1 MIMEKLTL
9 FLFVVGLLCVPTCSW
24 AENWNSS
31 YKVTVVEQPAR
42 RLAGLRVRTN
52 MRDSQKDCPD
62 LWEKF
67 TPSMEELA
75 RVAEAGSFGA
85 SVNLDANGD
94 FDYWAAMAVPQ
105 GAKAPSDMDCL
116 EVKGGKYA
124 QVVVENLAN
133 LGAAYQY
140 MYAEWEKT
148 QNDYRVDFTGACLE
162 FYPKDWRDG
171 DLVTIYVP
179 LK

>member
-1 MIMEKLTL
+1 MEKN
-9 FLFVVGLLCVPTCSW
+9 
-24 AENWNSS
+24 ENKS
-31 YKVTVVEQPAR
+31 YKVTVAEQPAK
-42 RLAGLRVRTN
+42 RLVGLCARLN
-52 MRDSQKDCPD
+52 MRDSQKECPD
-62 LWEKF
+62 LWGKF
-67 TPSMEELA
+67 MPSMEELA
-75 RVAEAGSFGA
+75 SIAEDGSFGA
-85 SVNLDANGD
+85 SANMDGNGN

-105 GAKAPSDMDCL
+105 ESKAPSDMNCL

-124 QVVVENLAN
+124 QAVVENLAD

-171 DLVTIYVP
+171 DPVTIYVP
-179 LK
+179 LQ